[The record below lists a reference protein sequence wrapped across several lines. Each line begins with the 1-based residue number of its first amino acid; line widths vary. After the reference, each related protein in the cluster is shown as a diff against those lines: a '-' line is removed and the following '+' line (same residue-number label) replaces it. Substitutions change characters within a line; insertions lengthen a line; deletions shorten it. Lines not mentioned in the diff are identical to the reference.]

1 MSSLLPCV
9 TFVTPPRLAR
19 SRPMRGFTLF
29 ELIVVIGIFSIL
41 VGYALDKSFDNL
53 ELGEKAAMETQ
64 RLMMRSGMDLQIAGL
79 ISSGRERDI
88 VRLAGRNPVDW
99 LREKPANYL
108 GAHAGAPSG
117 QEVTGGWYF
126 DTSTGELVYVPK
138 RHANL
143 KPDRSGLF
151 RIRFHVTVAAPGDA
165 SGGAVRTPEWP
176 RLVPVEPYVW
186 F

>member
-1 MSSLLPCV
+1 MSNLQHSV
-9 TFVTPPRLAR
+9 AFVTPLRNE
-19 SRPMRGFTLF
+19 RGFTLF

-41 VGYALDKSFDNL
+41 VGYLLDKSFDNL

-64 RLMMRSGMDLQIAGL
+64 RLMMRAGMDLQIAGL

-88 VRLAGRNPVDW
+88 AKLAGRNPADW

-108 GAHAGAPSG
+108 GAFAGAPSG
-117 QEVTGGWYF
+117 SNADSGWYF
-126 DTSTGELVYVPK
+126 DSSAGELVYLPK

-143 KPDRSGLF
+143 KPDRSGRF
-151 RIRFHVTVAAPGDA
+151 RIRFHVTLSAQDESA
-165 SGGAVRTPEWP
+165 GGAVRTSEWP
-176 RLVPVEPYVW
+176 RLVSVEPYVW